1 MESCKERNGDNVNM
15 IDPAD
20 SLAFSIQA
28 NRGVYALLIGSGVSK
43 AAQIPTGWDITHDLI
58 RKLAAASGESAEPDP
73 ELWYREKYDEAPDYS
88 KLIDGL
94 ARTQT
99 ERQQLLRPYFEPSE
113 QDREEN
119 AKQPTAAHKAIAWLV
134 AQGFVKVIITTNFDR
149 LLEKALEEVGVE
161 PAVLSSEDQVKGM
174 VPLVHTQHC
183 LIKLH
188 GDYLDTRI
196 RNTPSE
202 LSEYSLEFNQLLDRV
217 FDEFGLVVCG
227 WSADWDVALRGA
239 MLRALS
245 RRFTTYWAA
254 HGQTKDEAQRLIN
267 HRRAQVIDIE
277 DADRFFQTVQEKV
290 ASIEQFSQ
298 PHPLSTQ
305 SAVASLKRYL
315 PEPRH
320 RIQLSVLIDDVV
332 ERVVESVSTPK
343 FDVEGPDP
351 DTETVTA
358 RVRAYEVACSTLL
371 AMATTGGCW
380 AEEIHYHD
388 WRRTLERLATVPHL
402 SGKLRWLGLQR
413 YPATL
418 VLYALGLG
426 ALSSNRLHFLGHML
440 STEIPQPNHETKIVS
455 QLLLPDYIFE
465 GFSQGF
471 GDPRKA
477 MQVLE
482 GMEKKYTPFSDWIQS
497 EVRQYL
503 GNTTYNNEHYD
514 LSFDKLEILMALG
527 SAHHRKKSKGFFWA
541 PLGSF
546 VRRSKTRERI
556 LREIEGS
563 VSTLQHDSPFVSSG
577 IFGETP
583 DECAESIKEF
593 KEFVLKRAQ
602 NMGIFW

>member
-1 MESCKERNGDNVNM
+1 M
-15 IDPAD
+15 IDPTD

-43 AAQIPTGWDITHDLI
+43 AAQIPTGWDVTCDLI
-58 RKLAAASGESAEPDP
+58 RKLAAASGKSAEPDP
-73 ELWYREKYDEAPDYS
+73 EVWYREKHAEAPDYS
-88 KLIDGL
+88 KLIDGV
-94 ARTQT
+94 AKTQA

-113 QDREEN
+113 QEREEN

-134 AQGFVKVIITTNFDR
+134 AQGFVRVIITTNFDR
-149 LLEKALEEVGVE
+149 LIEKALEEAGVE
-161 PAVLSSEDQVKGM
+161 PAVISSEDQVQGM

-196 RNTPSE
+196 RNTRSE
-202 LSEYSLEFNQLLDRV
+202 LSEYPVEFNQLLDRI
-217 FDEFGLVVCG
+217 FDEFGIVVCG
-227 WSADWDVALRGA
+227 WSADWDVALCKA
-239 MLRALS
+239 MFRAPS

-254 HGQTKDEAQRLIN
+254 HGQTKDKAQRLIN

-277 DADRFFQTVQEKV
+277 NADKFFGTVQEKV
-290 ASIEQFSQ
+290 ASIDQFSQ
-298 PHPLSTQ
+298 PHPLSTE

-315 PEPRH
+315 PEPRY
-320 RIQLSVLIDDVV
+320 RIQLSDLIDDVV
-332 ERVVESVSTPK
+332 ERVVASVSTPF
-343 FDVEGPDP
+343 FDVNSPEP
-351 DTETVTA
+351 DTETITA
-358 RVRAYEVACSTLL
+358 RVRAYEAACSTLL
-371 AMATTGGCW
+371 AMATTGGHW
-380 AEEIHYHD
+380 AEEAHYD
-388 WRRTLERLATVPHL
+388 NWRRTLERLATLPHL
-402 SGKLRWLGLQR
+402 SGKLMWLGLQR

-426 ALSSNRLHFLGHML
+426 ALSGNRLQLLGHLL
-440 STEIPQPNHETKIVS
+440 STEIPQADHVTKTVS
-455 QLLLPDYIFE
+455 QLLPPNYIFE
-465 GFSQGF
+465 GFSLGF
-471 GDPRKA
+471 GNPLKA
-477 MQVLE
+477 MQMLE

-527 SAHHRKKSKGFFWA
+527 SAHHRKKSKGLFWA

-563 VSTLQHDSPFVSSG
+563 VSTLLYDSPFVRSG

>member
-1 MESCKERNGDNVNM
+1 M
-15 IDPAD
+15 IDPTD

-343 FDVEGPDP
+343 FDVESPDP

-371 AMATTGGCW
+371 AMATVGGRW
-380 AEEIHYHD
+380 AEEGHYD
-388 WRRTLERLATVPHL
+388 NWRRTLERLATVPHL
-402 SGKLRWLGLQR
+402 SGKLMWLGLQR

-440 STEIPQPNHETKIVS
+440 STEIPQQNHETKTVS
-455 QLLLPDYIFE
+455 QLLPPNYIFA
-465 GFSQGF
+465 GFSQVF
-471 GDPRKA
+471 HDPRKA
-477 MQVLE
+477 MRMLE
-482 GMEKKYTPFSDWIQS
+482 GMEERRTPLSNWIQ
-497 EVRQYL
+497 EAVRQYM
-503 GNTTYNNEHYD
+503 GNTAYNSEQYD
-514 LSFDKLEILMALG
+514 LVFDKMEILMALSCG
-527 SAHHRKKSKGFFWA
+527 YHEKRAKGWFWA
-541 PLGSF
+541 PIGSF
-546 VRRSKTRERI
+546 VYRSNTRERVF
-556 LREIEGS
+556 REIEGS
-563 VSTLQHDSPFVSSG
+563 VSTLQHDSPFVSAG

-602 NMGIFW
+602 IMGIFW

>member
-1 MESCKERNGDNVNM
+1 M
-15 IDPAD
+15 IDPTD

-28 NRGVYALLIGSGVSK
+28 YRGVYALLIGSGVSN
-43 AAQIPTGWDITHDLI
+43 AAQIPTGWDIMCDLI

-73 ELWYREKYDEAPDYS
+73 EMWYCEKYAEDPDYS
-88 KLIDGL
+88 KLINEL
-94 ARTQT
+94 AKTQT

-113 QDREEN
+113 QEREEN
-119 AKQPTAAHKAIAWLV
+119 AKQPTAAHKAIARLV

-161 PAVLSSEDQVKGM
+161 PVVLSSEDQVKGM

-202 LSEYSLEFNQLLDRV
+202 LGKYSDEFNQLLDRI

-227 WSADWDVALRGA
+227 WSADWDVALRNA
-239 MLRALS
+239 LLRAPS

-254 HGQTKDEAQRLIN
+254 YGQIKDEAQCLIN

-277 DADRFFQTVQEKV
+277 DADKFFGTVQEKV

-298 PHPLSTQ
+298 PHPLSTE

-315 PEPRH
+315 PEPRY
-320 RIQLSVLIDDVV
+320 RIQLSDLIDGSV
-332 ERVVESVSTPK
+332 ERVVESVSTPL
-343 FDVEGPDP
+343 FDVDSPDP

-358 RVRAYEVACSTLL
+358 RVRAYEAACSTLL
-371 AMATTGGCW
+371 AMAATGGRW
-380 AEEIHYHD
+380 AEEAHYD
-388 WRRTLERLATVPHL
+388 TWRRTLERMTTLSHL
-402 SGKLRWLGLQR
+402 SGELMWLGLQR

-426 ALSSNRLHFLGHML
+426 ALSGNRLQLLGHLL
-440 STEIPQPNHETKIVS
+440 STEIPQADHVTKTVS
-455 QLLLPDYIFE
+455 QLLPPNNIFK
-465 GFSQGF
+465 GFSLGF
-471 GDPRKA
+471 GNARKA
-477 MQVLE
+477 MQILE
-482 GMEKKYTPFSDWIQS
+482 GMENRHTPFNDWIQAAM
-497 EVRQYL
+497 RQYT
-503 GNTTYNNEHYD
+503 GNTTFNSEQYD
-514 LSFDKLEILMALG
+514 LMFDKLEILMAL
-527 SAHHRKKSKGFFWA
+527 SCAHHEKRAEGQYWA

-546 VRRSKTRERI
+546 VLRFKTRERI
-556 LREIEGS
+556 LREIEES
-563 VSTLQHDSPFVSSG
+563 ISTLQHDSPFVRGG

-583 DECAESIKEF
+583 DECAVSIEQF
-593 KEFVLKRAQ
+593 KESARKVAQ
-602 NMGIFW
+602 SMGIFW

>member
-1 MESCKERNGDNVNM
+1 M
-15 IDPAD
+15 IDPTD

-28 NRGVYALLIGSGVSK
+28 YRGVYALLIGSGVSN
-43 AAQIPTGWDITHDLI
+43 AAQIPTGWDITRNLI

-73 ELWYREKYDEAPDYS
+73 ELWYCEKYAEDPDYS
-88 KLIDGL
+88 KLINEL
-94 ARTQT
+94 AKTQT

-113 QDREEN
+113 QEREEN

-161 PAVLSSEDQVKGM
+161 PVVLSSEDQVKGM

-202 LSEYSLEFNQLLDRV
+202 LGKYSDEFNQLLDRI

-227 WSADWDVALRGA
+227 WSADWDVALRNA
-239 MLRALS
+239 LLRAPS

-254 HGQTKDEAQRLIN
+254 YGQTKDEAQRLIN

-277 DADRFFQTVQEKV
+277 NADKFFGTVQEKV

-298 PHPLSTQ
+298 PHPLSTE

-315 PEPRH
+315 PEPRY
-320 RIQLSVLIDDVV
+320 RIQLSDLIDGSV
-332 ERVVESVSTPK
+332 ERVVESVSTPL
-343 FDVEGPDP
+343 FDVDSPDQ
-351 DTETVTA
+351 DTKTVTA
-358 RVRAYEVACSTLL
+358 RVRAYEAACSTLL
-371 AMATTGGCW
+371 AMATTGGRW
-380 AEEIHYHD
+380 AEEAHYD
-388 WRRTLERLATVPHL
+388 TWRRTLERMTTLPSV
-402 SGKLRWLGLQR
+402 SGAPIWLGLQR
-413 YPATL
+413 YPAIL

-440 STEIPQPNHETKIVS
+440 SAEIPQPHHETKTVA
-455 QLLLPDYIFE
+455 QLLPPHCMFE
-465 GFSQGF
+465 GI
-471 GDPRKA
+471 RNAHKV
-477 MQVLE
+477 MQLLE
-482 GMEKKYTPFSDWIQS
+482 GMEKRHTPLNNWIQAV
-497 EVRQYL
+497 VRQYMS
-503 GNTTYNNEHYD
+503 NTTFNSEQYD
-514 LSFDKLEILMALG
+514 LMFDKLEILMAL
-527 SAHHRKKSKGFFWA
+527 SYAYHEKKTEGWYWA

-546 VRRSKTRERI
+546 VHRSTTRERI

-563 VSTLQHDSPFVSSG
+563 VSTLQNDSPFVRGG

-583 DECAESIKEF
+583 DECTVSIGKF
-593 KEFVLKRAQ
+593 KEFVRKAAQ
-602 NMGIFW
+602 SMGIFR

>member
-1 MESCKERNGDNVNM
+1 M
-15 IDPAD
+15 IDPTD

-43 AAQIPTGWDITHDLI
+43 SAQIPTGWDITRDLI
-58 RKLAAASGESAEPDP
+58 RQLAAASGESAEPDP

-113 QDREEN
+113 QDHEEN

-161 PAVLSSEDQVKGM
+161 PVVLSSEDQVKGM

-202 LSEYSLEFNQLLDRV
+202 LGKYSDEFNQLLDRI

-227 WSADWDVALRGA
+227 WSADWDVALRNA
-239 MLRALS
+239 LLRAPS

-254 HGQTKDEAQRLIN
+254 YGQTKDEAQRLIN

-277 DADRFFQTVQEKV
+277 NADKFFGTVQEKV

-298 PHPLSTQ
+298 PHPLSTE

-315 PEPRH
+315 PEPRY
-320 RIQLSVLIDDVV
+320 RIQLSDLIDGSV
-332 ERVVESVSTPK
+332 ERVVESVSTPL
-343 FDVEGPDP
+343 FDVDSPDP

-358 RVRAYEVACSTLL
+358 RVRAYEAACSTLL
-371 AMATTGGCW
+371 AMATTGGRW
-380 AEEIHYHD
+380 AEEAHYD
-388 WRRTLERLATVPHL
+388 TWRRTLERMTTLSHL
-402 SGKLRWLGLQR
+402 SGELMWLGLQR

-426 ALSSNRLHFLGHML
+426 ALSGNRLQLLGHLL
-440 STEIPQPNHETKIVS
+440 STEIPQADHVTKTVS
-455 QLLLPDYIFE
+455 QLLPPNNIFE
-465 GFSQGF
+465 GFSLGF
-471 GDPRKA
+471 GNPRKA
-477 MQVLE
+477 MQMLE
-482 GMEKKYTPFSDWIQS
+482 GMANRPTPLSEWIKTAVWQYMSYTAYNS
-497 EVRQYL
+497 EQ
-503 GNTTYNNEHYD
+503 YD
-514 LSFDKLEILMALG
+514 LAFDKLEILMALSYARHG
-527 SAHHRKKSKGFFWA
+527 KREEGRYWV
-541 PLGSF
+541 PLGRY
-546 VRRSKTRERI
+546 VWRSQTRERI
-556 LREIEGS
+556 LREIEES
-563 VSTLQHDSPFVSSG
+563 ISTRQHESPFVRGS
-577 IFGETP
+577 IFGDTP
-583 DECAESIKEF
+583 DECAVSIQQF
-593 KEFVLKRAQ
+593 KKFVPEAAQ
-602 NMGIFW
+602 SMGIYW

>member
-1 MESCKERNGDNVNM
+1 M
-15 IDPAD
+15 IDPTD

-28 NRGVYALLIGSGVSK
+28 YRGVYALLIGSGVSK

-371 AMATTGGCW
+371 AMATVGGRW
-380 AEEIHYHD
+380 AEEGHYD
-388 WRRTLERLATVPHL
+388 NWRRTLERLATVPHL
-402 SGKLRWLGLQR
+402 SGKLMWLGLQR

-440 STEIPQPNHETKIVS
+440 STEIPQQNHETKTVS
-455 QLLLPDYIFE
+455 QLLPPNYIFA
-465 GFSQGF
+465 GFSQVF
-471 GDPRKA
+471 HDPRKA
-477 MQVLE
+477 MRMLE
-482 GMEKKYTPFSDWIQS
+482 GMEERRTPLSNWIQ
-497 EVRQYL
+497 EAVRQYM
-503 GNTTYNNEHYD
+503 GNTASNSEQYD
-514 LSFDKLEILMALG
+514 LVFDKMEILMALSCG
-527 SAHHRKKSKGFFWA
+527 YHEKRAKGWFWA
-541 PLGSF
+541 PIGSF
-546 VRRSKTRERI
+546 VYRSNTRERVF
-556 LREIEGS
+556 REIEGS
-563 VSTLQHDSPFVSSG
+563 VSTLQHDSPFVSAG